1 MIKELNCMTSDLRVQ
16 VLRDGAQSTFTT
28 PKDVNAEAVYQ
39 TPDKRSN
46 GSPNQSTTALSECQH
61 SMSVDILLLPDS

>member
-1 MIKELNCMTSDLRVQ
+1 MTSDLRAQ
-16 VLRDGAQSTFTT
+16 ILRDGAQSAFTT

-39 TPDKRSN
+39 TPDKSSN
-46 GSPNQSTTALSECQH
+46 GSLNQSATALSECQH